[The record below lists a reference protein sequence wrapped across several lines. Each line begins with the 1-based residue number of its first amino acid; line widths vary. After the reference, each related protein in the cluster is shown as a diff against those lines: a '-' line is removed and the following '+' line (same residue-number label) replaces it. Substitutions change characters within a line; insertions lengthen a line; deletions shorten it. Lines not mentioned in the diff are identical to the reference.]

1 MAFTIKFMDIR
12 ASVTKVKYNVQPVPQ
27 TNRFLYSQHLTQNEC
42 GFFPHQPILQL
53 SRYQLRVLQF
63 SYQELAPTLEVKSH
77 KTVPHFE
84 CQFQVPVVTC
94 TSVICPMSPSSSLT
108 IFKNSSQKSG
118 KCFIYYYLFI
128 TKNVFMYLF
137 ELAFSL
143 GYTPRSGIV
152 GSLGTNLKKYMHPN
166 VHSSIIYNF

>member
-1 MAFTIKFMDIR
+1 MSGAFAHTNQF
-12 ASVTKVKYNVQPVPQ
+12 YNSPD
-27 TNRFLYSQHLTQNEC
+27 TNQIPY
-42 GFFPHQPILQL
+42 
-53 SRYQLRVLQF
+53 LQF

-77 KTVPHFE
+77 KRVPHFE

-118 KCFIYYYLFI
+118 KWFIYYYLFI

-137 ELAFSL
+137 ELAFCFF
-143 GYTPRSGIV
+143 GVYTQEWHCWVIW
-152 GSLGTNLKKYMHPN
+152 Y
-166 VHSSIIYNF
+166 